1 MANKESSRECARRR
15 AGAESANVIINSFG
29 ERNHA
34 QEQEHNT
41 VCGFER
47 CLTVSQSINHLQAA
61 GVLKISLIRS
71 EALTLL
77 HTEQHT
83 LHYSVK
89 PECYTNSRQKK

>member
-1 MANKESSRECARRR
+1 MANKESSRECARRQ
-15 AGAESANVIINSFG
+15 AGAESANVIINCFG

-47 CLTVSQSINHLQAA
+47 CLTVSQLMNYLQAA
-61 GVLKISLIRS
+61 GVLKISLVRPA
-71 EALTLL
+71 ALSL
-77 HTEQHT
+77 HAEQHT

-89 PECYTNSRQKK
+89 PECYTNSRQTK